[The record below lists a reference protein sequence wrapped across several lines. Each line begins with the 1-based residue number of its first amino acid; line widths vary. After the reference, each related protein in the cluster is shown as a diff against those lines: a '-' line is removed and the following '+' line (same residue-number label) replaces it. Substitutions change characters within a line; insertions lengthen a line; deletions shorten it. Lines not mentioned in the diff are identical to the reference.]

1 MQNQF
6 THIGVP
12 GDFVLGLFD
21 RFEKH
26 PDIELICTAGEEG
39 AAFAAD
45 AEARLNGLGV
55 VMITYGVGALKI
67 LNAIGVSVLDAIVM
81 PTLYMY
87 YICVWPYIST
97 LLSIYISFPPI
108 FRFRIPI
115 YTGCICRVLTV
126 LVISGAPGIKEEGHD
141 TLIHHSIY
149 KQEDSVQRRMFQ
161 EGKLGEVYIE

>member
-26 PDIELICTAGEEG
+26 PDIDLICTAGEEG

-81 PTLYMY
+81 PTLYIY
-87 YICVWPYIST
+87 YICVIST

-115 YTGCICRVLTV
+115 YTGCICRVLT
-126 LVISGAPGIKEEGHD
+126 
-141 TLIHHSIY
+141 
-149 KQEDSVQRRMFQ
+149 SVSN
-161 EGKLGEVYIE
+161 

>member
-1 MQNQF
+1 MHF
-6 THIGVP
+6 AISIHTGVP

-67 LNAIGVSVLDAIVM
+67 LNAIGVSA
-81 PTLYMY
+81 
-87 YICVWPYIST
+87 
-97 LLSIYISFPPI
+97 LSMQF
-108 FRFRIPI
+108 
-115 YTGCICRVLTV
+115 
-126 LVISGAPGIKEEGHD
+126 
-141 TLIHHSIY
+141 
-149 KQEDSVQRRMFQ
+149 
-161 EGKLGEVYIE
+161 